1 MPSLLKPSPV
11 EPHAHRSASWRFSPL
26 VVTSF
31 CGLTTLML
39 SGCPAPVPPMHV
51 HVSGGAATEPP
62 GRAKKPDEQLLG
74 YTARVGFN
82 PLGYTKAYDHDPVFD
97 IGVGYELEQLPLAV
111 DIPTSHG
118 PYASFEYW
126 PDLKPRTE
134 ERIGVRLYGEF
145 FMLEPTGG
153 LDGPGPTRRA
163 YGYGGT
169 LAVAWEETGSTKTG
183 LWKRERSAPVFG
195 YGRAA
200 FGLFV
205 GPSLRHFDDQTY
217 VMVMVGGSLRLP
229 VSVSDLAPQ

>member
-1 MPSLLKPSPV
+1 MPSLRKPLSADQTSHADGRWRGSP
-11 EPHAHRSASWRFSPL
+11 W

-31 CGLTTLML
+31 CGWATLTL
-39 SGCPAPVPPMHV
+39 SGCPAPIPPVHV
-51 HVSGGAATEPP
+51 HVSGGAATETP
-62 GRAKKPDEQLLG
+62 GREKQPDEQLLG
-74 YTARVGFN
+74 YTARVGVN

-97 IGVGYELEQLPLAV
+97 IGVGYELEQLPFAE

-134 ERIGVRLYGEF
+134 ERLGVRLYGEF

-153 LDGPGPTRRA
+153 REGPGPMRRA

-169 LAVAWEETGSTKTG
+169 LAFAWEGTGSTQTG
-183 LWKRERSAPVFG
+183 LWKRERSAPVLG

-217 VMVMVGGSLRLP
+217 VMVMVGGSLR
-229 VSVSDLAPQ
+229 